1 MNFYKYF
8 LSIVFALSLNSR
20 SYIDY
25 ETPYHPV
32 VGDAGMVVTQNF
44 LSSQIGIDI
53 LNMGGNAVDAAVA
66 VGFSLAA
73 TLPRAGNLGGGG
85 FMLVFIKEKDEI
97 FFIDYRSASP
107 LNSNLENIF
116 ELINTTTTQLKT
128 LPKNFNEDKFNIVNT
143 GYKASAVPGTVSGL
157 LQAHSAFGK
166 LSLEQILKPVIK
178 QAKEGVLVTY
188 DLSKAIEST
197 PRLFEDKESRK
208 IYYRNGKPL
217 EENTLFIIPGL
228 AETISLIA
236 QNGRNGFYQGETAKK
251 IVDSMKLNNGLFSLD
266 DLSNYSSYV
275 REPISTNYRGN
286 KIYTAGP
293 PSGGGI
299 TLLTALNILSN
310 FDLGKY
316 KSNSHIT
323 YHLLSESLRRGHNNR
338 SSAVGDPLFFDVDT
352 NELLSVNRISEL
364 KKSLR
369 LNKATKANV
378 IKPLSVTD
386 ESRDTTHYSI
396 IDAEGNAVSN
406 TYTLGASFGS
416 GVTIP
421 GTGILLNNQMNNL
434 VYRSG
439 DVTEEGRRVS
449 PANRFEPGKRPM
461 STMAPV
467 MVFNNNNE
475 LTLITGSPGGSYI
488 PAAILR
494 VVTGIIDFD
503 LQIGDATMLPRVH
516 KDWPYKGI
524 DYEKTLSSD
533 IIKSLHKL
541 GHETSINKTMGST
554 QSIHITDGIRY
565 GYADLRRP
573 NSLATAQK
581 NN

>member
-1 MNFYKYF
+1 MIFYKFF
-8 LSIVFALSLNSR
+8 LIIVFALSLNSR

-32 VGDAGMVVTQNF
+32 VGDSGMVVTQNF
-44 LSSQIGIDI
+44 LSSQIGIEV

-66 VGFSLAA
+66 VGFSLAT

-85 FMLVFIKEKDEI
+85 FMLVFIKEKEEI

-116 ELINTTTTQLKT
+116 ELINTPTTQLKT
-128 LPKNFNEDKFNIVNT
+128 LPKNFNEDKFDIVNT
-143 GYKASAVPGTVSGL
+143 GYKASAIPGTVSGL
-157 LQAHSAFGK
+157 LQAHSNFGK

-197 PRLFEDKESRK
+197 PRLYEDKESRK

-251 IVDSMKLNNGLFSLD
+251 IIHSMKLNNGLFSLD
-266 DLSNYSSYV
+266 DLSNYSSYI

-316 KSNSHIT
+316 KSNSHTT

-338 SSAVGDPLFFDVDT
+338 SSAVGDPLFFEDHTD
-352 NELLSVNRISEL
+352 ELLSVKRTSEL
-364 KKSLR
+364 KQSIR

-378 IKPLSVTD
+378 IKPLSVLK

-421 GTGILLNNQMNNL
+421 GTGILLNNQMNNF

-439 DVTEEGRRVS
+439 DANKEGRRVS
-449 PANRFEPGKRPM
+449 LANRFKPGKRPM

-467 MVFNNNNE
+467 MVFNDDNE

-494 VVTGIIDFD
+494 VITGIFDFN
-503 LQIGDATMLPRVH
+503 LQVGEATMLPRIH

-524 DYEKTLSSD
+524 DYETTISSD
-533 IIKSLHKL
+533 IINSLQKL
-541 GHETSINKTMGST
+541 GHETIPNKTMGST
-554 QSIHITDGIRY
+554 QTIHIVNGARY

-573 NSLATAQK
+573 NASVAKQL
-581 NN
+581 N